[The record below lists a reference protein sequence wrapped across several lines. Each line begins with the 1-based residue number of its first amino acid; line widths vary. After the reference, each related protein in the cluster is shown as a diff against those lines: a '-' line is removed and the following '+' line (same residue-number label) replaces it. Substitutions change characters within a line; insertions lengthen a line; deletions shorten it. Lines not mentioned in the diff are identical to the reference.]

1 MSGPATEGH
10 IIDGSE
16 VMGSLLASFSVT
28 SLHLD
33 ENSVYLGTFCL
44 PLGLETSHKFYNSH
58 RRFNFFVPFLFDIN
72 SWTL

>member
-1 MSGPATEGH
+1 MTCCRISGLLGRKCEGVSDPATEGH

-33 ENSVYLGTFCL
+33 ESSVYLGMLSL
-44 PLGLETSHKFYNSH
+44 PLA
-58 RRFNFFVPFLFDIN
+58 
-72 SWTL
+72 